1 MATVK
6 SENSTSLPPPS
17 CSRLLCYSFR
27 MSGLLSNHPLAEL
40 ILEISDAHLSGV
52 LRLSRGRAKGAIYF
66 DDGQTTGALTNIR
79 AYRMVEA
86 LRRDGAIA
94 SERLDVIV
102 KPEMPDDAAG
112 AALVAAGLISNDD
125 LTRLR
130 ERLAFEVLRQLL
142 QWEDGEWVFDAR
154 VRVGETQRVRLE
166 TSHLLLENARRLAP
180 AYPRRVPGCGRE
192 AFPTVAEN
200 VGGAGDELQL
210 QPAEAFV
217 MSRFDT
223 PLKVGEIVAISGLP
237 EQERE
242 KRSTCSCLAVSFA
255 ASDWRVCCPTRRPR
269 RLRPRPP
276 ALVHQLTQ

>member
-1 MATVK
+1 MTTVK

-86 LRRDGAIA
+86 LRRNGAIA
-94 SERLDVIV
+94 SEKLDVIV

-112 AALVAAGLISNDD
+112 AALVAGAGLISNDD

-154 VRVGETQRVRLE
+154 VRVGEAQRVRLE

-180 AYPRRVPGCGRE
+180 GSRRKSFRDAGRRS
-192 AFPTVAEN
+192 FP
-200 VGGAGDELQL
+200 
-210 QPAEAFV
+210 PP
-217 MSRFDT
+217 SR
-223 PLKVGEIVAISGLP
+223 
-237 EQERE
+237 R
-242 KRSTCSCLAVSFA
+242 RSAARATDSSFN
-255 ASDWRVCCPTRRPR
+255 RRR
-269 RLRPRPP
+269 
-276 ALVHQLTQ
+276 HS